1 MNNILAH
8 QAQLTVLQFYGMI
21 REVND
26 QLTGVDII
34 DADKSIIVK
43 PVMRKTVIDDQTE
56 PVLQDAV
63 EETAAHLLMVQIHN
77 VADIQKRFDVPRKK
91 IVSVLIFKSFLF
103 QRFIK
108 STVNILTFPD
118 AELQGGEFKDLGLE
132 FLTIQLVLS
141 FVIRRNMTV
150 KLYHIDI
157 IN

>member
-1 MNNILAH
+1 MAGKASK
-8 QAQLTVLQFYGMI
+8 AQDPFTNVVDEAQ
-21 REVND
+21 
-26 QLTGVDII
+26 QLNPYTSD
-34 DADKSIIVK
+34 
-43 PVMRKTVIDDQTE
+43 

-118 AELQGGEFKDLGLE
+118 ADICRSSLF
-132 FLTIQLVLS
+132 THS
-141 FVIRRNMTV
+141 FA
-150 KLYHIDI
+150 
-157 IN
+157 